1 MYFTFLRMYYTTTI
15 KKATQPEMQCGQ
27 CGLVYTYMRTNQCNQ
42 YVEMQAY
49 ICVPINV
56 INMCQV
62 YTTIKSYSPEMQA
75 YICVPIT
82 VINMCQV
89 YTRIALPVD
98 EYAIDVSQVHKRVHV
113 CLQPCDWIKYK
124 WIRSLICV
132 QLYVYVCICM
142 YTTL

>member
-1 MYFTFLRMYYTTTI
+1 MWSM
-15 KKATQPEMQCGQ
+15 

-42 YVEMQAY
+42 YVRNASVYMRTNQCNQY
-49 ICVPINV
+49 VPSIHN
-56 INMCQV
+56 NKKATQ
-62 YTTIKSYSPEMQA
+62 PEMQA

-124 WIRSLICV
+124 MDTIADMCAT
-132 QLYVYVCICM
+132 VCICM
-142 YTTL
+142 YMYVYNLVIG